1 MVINRN
7 PVRFLQI
14 ILGAEIEA
22 NVIAKESVTTIGYC
36 FDMRQNTVRG
46 QVCGAGFRSCCLSL
60 LGRSG
65 ALAIIYNLH
74 LAEFSFL
81 FFLVAQINSKGVVAG
96 VLDNKL
102 APGLSFILTG
112 QLDHMSGKSTF
123 GMGFLIGQ

>member
-1 MVINRN
+1 MAPAFVLVVSLFLVDQ
-7 PVRFLQI
+7 VR
-14 ILGAEIEA
+14 
-22 NVIAKESVTTIGYC
+22 
-36 FDMRQNTVRG
+36 
-46 QVCGAGFRSCCLSL
+46 L
-60 LGRSG
+60 L
-65 ALAIIYNLH
+65 IYNLH